1 MFYLKKIVFQAD
13 KETETLKAT
22 PYITGSYSRR
32 WRSRYGASRDLSR
45 KAFACQPERF
55 ELDPW
60 KGIGSHGNFEQGSIE
75 ILFGKVD

>member
-1 MFYLKKIVFQAD
+1 LFYLKKIVFQAD

-45 KAFACQPERF
+45 KAFACQPERGLNWIPGK
-55 ELDPW
+55 ELGAMETLS
-60 KGIGSHGNFEQGSIE
+60 KAA
-75 ILFGKVD
+75 